1 MFSIRV
7 SGKSSLAVHGVR
19 FKGVRTIS
27 RGKCGMP
34 PREARFG
41 ADLLANCWQA
51 KIFLPTRMGQ
61 KFSEKLQ
68 ETLKKA
74 KKSLH
79 PQTKVQES
87 LVPPAGIEP
96 ARV

>member
-1 MFSIRV
+1 MNIHRKVGLRFRAKHVLVLICWQIV
-7 SGKSSLAVHGVR
+7 GK
-19 FKGVRTIS
+19 
-27 RGKCGMP
+27 
-34 PREARFG
+34 
-41 ADLLANCWQA
+41 LLANA
-51 KIFLPTRMGQ
+51 NFLPTRMGQ

-68 ETLKKA
+68 KTMKKA
-74 KKSLH
+74 KKFPH

>member
-1 MFSIRV
+1 MFSR
-7 SGKSSLAVHGVR
+7 R
-19 FKGVRTIS
+19 
-27 RGKCGMP
+27 
-34 PREARFG
+34 ARFG
-41 ADLLANCWQA
+41 ADLLANCWQMQ
-51 KIFLPTRMGQ
+51 IFLPTRMGQ

-68 ETLKKA
+68 KPMEKDKKI
-74 KKSLH
+74 LH

>member
-7 SGKSSLAVHGVR
+7 SEKSSLAVHGVR

-41 ADLLANCWQA
+41 ADLLANE
-51 KIFLPTRMGQ
+51 KFLPTRMGQ

-68 ETLKKA
+68 KPMKKA
-74 KKSLH
+74 KKFLH
-79 PQTKVQES
+79 SQTKVQES

-96 ARV
+96 ARI

>member
-51 KIFLPTRMGQ
+51 KIFRQ
-61 KFSEKLQ
+61 HAWDKKFSEKLQ
-68 ETLKKA
+68 KPMEKDKKIP
-74 KKSLH
+74 H